1 MQVQVLREGTE
12 PGQGV
17 AYLDEGTMV
26 VVEGG
31 KRFLGQPLDV
41 VVTSV
46 LQTSAGR
53 MVFARP
59 RGEEPGARDA

>member
-1 MQVQVLREGTE
+1 MQVQVQREGKE

-17 AYLDEGTMV
+17 AYLDDGTMV

-41 VVTSV
+41 VVTSA
-46 LQTSAGR
+46 LQTSSGR
-53 MVFARP
+53 MIFARP
-59 RGEEPGARDA
+59 RGEDSGTRDA